1 MAALSKYV
9 LASSIL
15 CYSLHGFDASNFDQ
29 LQTASTNGETDVVV
43 IDTISFSS
51 NKRLRPWNINDD
63 FTPNPITTN
72 ISSNSN
78 FGVITGQLT
87 TVPGMTVGGG
97 TANIRNLRFSV
108 FTAKG
113 GQGGHGGAGA
123 GMGGGLYIRS
133 GTTVNLEQ
141 VAFFG
146 CKAIGGDTDGVVD
159 LFEGVITGG
168 GGTGSQGGVS
178 QLTGNGTGFIGGG
191 GGGGWDLT
199 SLGGNSQIPDLLSG
213 GGGGGGGSSGPG
225 NSTTSGAGAA
235 GGTNFDGVTIAG
247 GVGGITSMGGGAA
260 AQTGGGG
267 GGAGAGAGGG
277 PGGDGLAFG
286 GGGGGGD
293 RAMTSSAGGNG
304 GFGGGGG
311 AGGVGFTID
320 GGLGGM
326 GGFGGGGG
334 GGGGGLQG
342 GSSAS
347 GGAGGFG
354 AGDGGR
360 GNSVG
365 VIGGGGAG
373 GGFGGAIFLE
383 PTAELTIGN
392 GVSFRS
398 NTATGG
404 IAGNVFGTLSG
415 GDGQGMGQDIFMMS
429 SSQITLNIGDDL
441 LLNAIEGDQGAGG
454 GSILTG
460 GLIKNGSGKLI
471 LTGDN
476 TFTGGTTINGGM
488 VEFLGTTLGETG
500 VGENGELDIPEEGTD
515 FGGGVESSG
524 KVSVRVPTGGKGG
537 LRAPGF
543 TQEATGELAVETTE
557 FAESGGKDPGPAVA
571 VDVANLDGLAAVEIN
586 SENYLGGSEIPL
598 VQAETINGGFSAI
611 QLTTEDGTPIPFT
624 GTTTLTITE
633 SSIFEIQNITNSTAK
648 DVAQAFR
655 DANITIGS
663 DFATMTL
670 LLGALD
676 DEEVNVALVDISPVR
691 YGSLEWI
698 NARNNSYV
706 ADILSQHAFELCC
719 SPRNCCSCE
728 CDGNVWLAG
737 FGNFMNQH
745 SRYDRL
751 PRYDADAGG
760 LVLGMDFC
768 NPCGLYYGAAV
779 GWTRSHF
786 NWKPHK
792 GNGNINSYYGAI
804 YGSWLCGCGGFDFSL
819 IGGASDNDTS
829 RKIQFTNV
837 KRTARGD
844 FWNQFVTV
852 HLGTQFDWQCGC
864 TVFEPIVLVDY
875 HYFARNSFKE
885 KGANSLNLKMKSFDQ
900 HILRFEGGINWYWIS
915 EGEDCCYAPY
925 IGVSYVGEYP
935 LTASKQK
942 ASFSG
947 QSNTFTVKSYDS
959 AVNLVS
965 PQAGVK
971 YTNSSGTSFVLE
983 YKGLYNGEFSANQFE
998 GRVEL
1003 IF

>member
-1 MAALSKYV
+1 MAALSKYI

-15 CYSLHGFDASNFDQ
+15 CYSLHGFDVFNFNDLQEAS
-29 LQTASTNGETDVVV
+29 ANGETDVVIV
-43 IDTISFSS
+43 NPIFVPSTQKI
-51 NKRLRPWNINDD
+51 RPWNINNN

-72 ISSNSN
+72 IS
-78 FGVITGQLT
+78 T
-87 TVPGMTVGGG
+87 TPGNAVRIDGLGRAPGMTIGGG
-97 TANIRNLRFSV
+97 TVNIKDLEFQV
-108 FTAKG
+108 CVAKG
-113 GQGGHGGAGA
+113 GQGGHAGAGA
-123 GMGGGLYIRS
+123 GMGGALYIRS
-133 GTTVNLEQ
+133 GAIVNLEGVQ
-141 VAFFG
+141 FFS
-146 CKAIGGDTDGVVD
+146 CQAIGGDTDGVVN

-168 GGTGSQGGVS
+168 GGTGGKGGIS
-178 QLTGNGTGFIGGG
+178 QLTGNGTGFLGGG

-199 SLGGNSQIPDLLSG
+199 SLGGNSQIPDGISG
-213 GGGGGGGSSGPG
+213 GGGGGGGSSGAG
-225 NSTTSGAGAA
+225 SSTTSASSAQGGANFGGGMVA
-235 GGTNFDGVTIAG
+235 GGFG
-247 GVGGITSMGGGAA
+247 GATLMGGAA
-260 AQTGGGG
+260 AIQTGGGG
-267 GGAGAGAGGG
+267 GGAGSGGN
-277 PGGDGLAFG
+277 PGGDGLDFG
-286 GGGGGGD
+286 GGGGGSDSSG
-293 RAMTSSAGGNG
+293 TPSAGGNG

-311 AGGVGFTID
+311 AGGVGFTIA
-320 GGLGGM
+320 GGMGGM

-334 GGGGGLQG
+334 GGGGALEG
-342 GSSAS
+342 GSPGS
-347 GGAGGFG
+347 GGVGGFG
-354 AGDGGR
+354 GGS
-360 GNSVG
+360 GGGGTSIG
-365 VIGGGGAG
+365 ITGGGGAG
-373 GGFGGAIFLE
+373 AGFGGAIFLE

-392 GVSFRS
+392 GAFFEKA
-398 NTATGG
+398 TAIGG
-404 IAGNVFGTLSG
+404 IAGNVTGASDG
-415 GDGQGMGQDIFMMS
+415 EDGQGMGQAIFMMS
-429 SSQITLNIGDDL
+429 SSQITFNIDSGLFVD
-441 LLNAIEGDQGAGG
+441 AIEGDQGAGG

-460 GLIKNGSGKLI
+460 GLIKNGSGKLTI
-471 LTGDN
+471 GGDN
-476 TFTGGTTINGGM
+476 TYTGGTTINGGM
-488 VEFLGTTLGETG
+488 IEFLGSTLGDTN
-500 VGENGELDIPEEGTD
+500 VGENGELDVPEEGTD
-515 FGGGVESSG
+515 FGGNVENSG
-524 KVSVRVPTGGKGG
+524 TVAVRTPTAGKGG
-537 LRAPGF
+537 VRTSVF
-543 TQEATGELAVETTE
+543 TQTNTGTLEQEVSKYG
-557 FAESGGKDPGPAVA
+557 ESGGQSPGPAVA
-571 VDVANLDGLAAVEIN
+571 AGVANLGGAAAVEIN

-983 YKGLYNGEFSANQFE
+983 YKGLYNGDFSANQCE
-998 GRVEL
+998 ARVEL